1 VNKIKTLLI
10 SLVLVPLLANAWEP
24 TKPIRAVIPFGV
36 GSFQEVTFRAIS
48 KIVETNNPGVTF
60 IIETKAGADG
70 VIGTNALM
78 SAIPDGYTISPASL
92 FSTFVTQDIFQRSV
106 KKYNYDS
113 FSIPLLLTH
122 SPLAVIAKPHSK
134 VNTPTEFVKVLK
146 DSKDPVNVAVGGG
159 PHKLAYDY
167 IMDTIGNNP
176 NVKSIPHQGPLQA
189 AVGVASDQP
198 IEFGI
203 MPLTVANSLIQS
215 GKVKLIGITGEHKPE
230 LLPSVLLVKDAGLPN
245 LGLVTAGSIL
255 LLPKDTPQEI
265 IDWYT
270 TEFSKAILSDT
281 GKQFYRDNFLSI
293 GKGDL
298 TQEGVRNNAM
308 RNRKAWDKYINGPMR
323 DYN

>member
-1 VNKIKTLLI
+1 MKKFLL
-10 SLVLVPLLANAWEP
+10 LMLLLPVMAHAWEP
-24 TKPIRAVIPFGV
+24 NKPIKAVIPFAV

-78 SAIPDGYTISPASL
+78 SATPDGYTISPASL

-106 KKYNYDS
+106 KNYSYDS

-122 SPLAVIAKPHSK
+122 SPLAIIAKPNSK
-134 VNTPTEFVKVLK
+134 VNTPKQFIKVLK
-146 DSKDPVNVAVGGG
+146 ESKQPVNVAVGGG

-176 NVKSIPHQGPLQA
+176 NVKSIPHQGPLPA
-189 AVGVASDQP
+189 AVAVASDQP

-230 LLPSVLLVKDAGLPN
+230 LLPTVLLAKDAGLPN
-245 LGLVTAGSIL
+245 LGLVTAGSVL
-255 LLPKDTPQEI
+255 LLPKDTPQDI

-270 TEFSKAILSDT
+270 TEFSKAILSDA
-281 GKQFYRDNFLSI
+281 GKQFYRDNFLSVS
-293 GKGDL
+293 KSDL
-298 TQEGVRNNAM
+298 TQEGVKNNALK
-308 RNRKAWDKYINGPMR
+308 NRKAWDKYINGPMR
-323 DYN
+323 EYN